1 MKMREFHSRKFF
13 AENLYIVGWTFWC
26 LLKFH
31 FIESFYLIELFIIRQ
46 YQVSLVAQRVKHLP
60 AMQETW
66 VRSLGQE
73 GPLEKE
79 MATHSNTFAWKIPW
93 TEEPGRLQSMGL
105 QRIGHDWASSLNNWM
120 IWIQPRCL
128 AIDKCIKNMWYMYIK
143 EYYLVIKENEILP
156 FRTTW
161 MDL

>member
-1 MKMREFHSRKFF
+1 MHFKNTILLKLCFFLLMKMREFHSRKFF

-66 VRSLGQE
+66 VRFLSQE
-73 GPLEKE
+73 DPLETE
-79 MATHSNTFAWKIPW
+79 MATHSSTLAWKIRW
-93 TEEPGRLQSMGL
+93 KEKPGRLQSMGSQSRTRL
-105 QRIGHDWASSLNNWM
+105 SDFTFTSLIN
-120 IWIQPRCL
+120 IFVKIL
-128 AIDKCIKNMWYMYIK
+128 L
-143 EYYLVIKENEILP
+143 YLLILK
-156 FRTTW
+156 T
-161 MDL
+161 LKVVC